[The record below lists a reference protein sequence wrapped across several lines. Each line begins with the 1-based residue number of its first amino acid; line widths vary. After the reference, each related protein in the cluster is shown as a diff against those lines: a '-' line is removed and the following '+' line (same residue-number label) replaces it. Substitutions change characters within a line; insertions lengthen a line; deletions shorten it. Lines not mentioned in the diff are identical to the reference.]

1 MQDSIKNEKDKQFIE
16 LNNNFNKEKE
26 ALKKKIAEIEKNLR
40 EAEGKRGVLLL
51 ESEKE
56 SCLCC

>member
-26 ALKKKIAEIEKNLR
+26 ALKKKISEIEKNLR

-56 SCLCC
+56 IVK